1 MIYLNG
7 QENYE
12 IKIPIKITTLV
23 ENLGLQNRTIAIAHN
38 GEVITKKIGILL
50 LSKRMIL
57 LKLLE
62 LLVVAKNISLQ

>member
-12 IKIPIKITTLV
+12 IKIPIKITALV

-38 GEVITKKIGILL
+38 GEVITKKNWGFVTVKENDTIEIVRAVGGG
-50 LSKRMIL
+50 
-57 LKLLE
+57 
-62 LLVVAKNISLQ
+62 

>member
-38 GEVITKKIGILL
+38 GEVITKKNWDFVTVKENDTIEIVRAVGGG
-50 LSKRMIL
+50 
-57 LKLLE
+57 
-62 LLVVAKNISLQ
+62 